1 MLIETIKS
9 LVFPA
14 SCLVCKTYGEKLCP
28 LCKEPWQKLITKV
41 WLGDVPLFYQAN
53 YDQLTMPIFLA
64 AKENNDRFAQEL
76 LAKALV
82 ESIRAAKLKFSNQK
96 LYLVPIPSRAAN
108 ERKRGYSHLQKIL
121 KNVSTILNNVE
132 VVSLLKIQKQ
142 IYDQTNLDAQT
153 RYQNLHNAYRCDLKL
168 KKFLFS
174 RINYSQ
180 SKVLVIDDLITT
192 GASAS
197 EAIRALNAEKIKV
210 SAVICAAATLGNDR
224 LTYEPRNA
232 RKTA

>member
-9 LVFPA
+9 LVFPP

-28 LCKEPWQKLITKV
+28 LCKVPWQKLVTKV
-41 WLGDVPLFYQAN
+41 WIGNIPLYYQAN
-53 YDQLTMPIFLA
+53 YEQKTMPIFLA
-64 AKENNDRFAQEL
+64 AKENNDYFAQGII
-76 LAKALV
+76 AKAIV
-82 ESIRAAKLKFSNQK
+82 DSITAAKLKFSNQK
-96 LYLVPIPSRAAN
+96 LYLVPIPSRSAN

-121 KNVSTILNNVE
+121 KIVSTNLNNVE
-132 VVSLLKIQKQ
+132 VVSLLKIKKQ
-142 IYDQTNLDAQT
+142 ISDQTNLDAQT
-153 RYQNLHNAYRCDLKL
+153 RYQNLHNAYRCNLKL
-168 KKFLFS
+168 KEFLFS

-180 SKVLVIDDLITT
+180 SEVLVIDDLITT
-192 GASAS
+192 GASVS

>member
-1 MLIETIKS
+1 VLIETIKS
-9 LVFPA
+9 LVFPP

-28 LCKEPWQKLITKV
+28 LCKEPWQKLVTKV

-53 YDQLTMPIFLA
+53 YEQITMPIFLA
-64 AKENNDRFAQEL
+64 AKENNDYFAQGL
-76 LAKALV
+76 LAKAIV
-82 ESIRAAKLKFSNQK
+82 DSITAAKLKFSNQK

-121 KNVSTILNNVE
+121 KKVSTILNNVE
-132 VVSLLKIQKQ
+132 VVPLLKIKKR
-142 IYDQTNLDAQT
+142 ISDQTNLDAQT

-180 SKVLVIDDLITT
+180 SEVLVIDDLITT

-224 LTYEPRNA
+224 LTYEPRKL
-232 RKTA
+232 RKPA